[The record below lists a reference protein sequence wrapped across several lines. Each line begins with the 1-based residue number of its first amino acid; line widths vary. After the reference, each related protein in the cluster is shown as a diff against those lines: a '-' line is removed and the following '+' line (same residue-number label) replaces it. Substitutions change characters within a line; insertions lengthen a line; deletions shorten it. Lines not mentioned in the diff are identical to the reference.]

1 MPIFEF
7 HCSECGSSFE
17 ELLLTASAIDQVICP
32 SCESSQ
38 VVKKISL
45 FAAKLPGGASS
56 SLFSSPSSCNTGS
69 V

>member
-17 ELLLTASAIDQVICP
+17 ELLLSASAIDQVICP

-45 FAAKLPGGASS
+45 FAAKTQDGATSS
-56 SLFSSPSSCNTGS
+56 MFSSPSSCSTGS